1 MAEAHT
7 VPQVQRPV
15 TMANSVVRT
24 DSDAP
29 TRTDATLADATLA
42 DTPTVA
48 DTQPLSK
55 AAAGQ
60 LGTKRRRVGVGIAVP
75 LLVVIAANVAIIT
88 MMVDRNDSAST
99 ATPHPRAISGL
110 APAIPAAHPAP
121 AATPANLATSFGE
134 GKFVVGKD
142 ISPGTYWTAGKSG
155 ELDCYWARLKSTGG
169 ATNSIIANNLGPG
182 PVTVTISRD
191 DGAFQTRWCSTWTK
205 VG

>member
-1 MAEAHT
+1 MVEAHT

-29 TRTDATLADATLA
+29 TLTDATLA

-55 AAAGQ
+55 APAGQ
-60 LGTKRRRVGVGIAVP
+60 LGTKRRRIGIGLGVP

-88 MMVDRNDSAST
+88 MMVDRNDPASM
-99 ATPHPRAISGL
+99 ATPHPRAIAGS
-110 APAIPAAHPAP
+110 APATPAAGPAP
-121 AATPANLATSFGE
+121 AALPTNLATSFGE

-142 ISPGTYWTAGKSG
+142 ISPGTYRTAGKSG
-155 ELDCYWARLKSTGG
+155 ELDCYWARLKNTGG

-205 VG
+205 LG

>member
-15 TMANSVVRT
+15 PMANSVVRT
-24 DSDAP
+24 DSDAR
-29 TRTDATLADATLA
+29 TLTDATLTDATA
-42 DTPTVA
+42 SDAPTVA

-60 LGTKRRRVGVGIAVP
+60 PGTKRRRISVGLAVP

-88 MMVDRNDSAST
+88 MMVGRNDPAST
-99 ATPHPRAISGL
+99 ATPHPRAIAGS
-110 APAIPAAHPAP
+110 APAIPATHPAP
-121 AATPANLATSFGE
+121 AARPGNLATSFGE

-142 ISPGTYWTAGKSG
+142 ISPGTYRTAGKSG
-155 ELDCYWARLKSTGG
+155 ELDCYWARLTNTGG